1 MDSESIGVSDERRDG
16 LMRKRWWMAAAT
28 FLVLFPLGG
37 VYGWS
42 VFVEPLQEAFDWT
55 WTQAMAPLMANMGAI
70 FLGAFFG
77 GRVQDRL
84 GPKWVAVTGVIIFCL
99 GVASGLFV
107 ADEGDL
113 WILVAG
119 HGVVAGIG
127 LGIAYIPCP
136 ALIVKWFPDKRGMAA
151 GLATMGFGAGAVLA
165 GPAGEALI
173 GVFGDVPPV
182 FGVLALIYLVIA
194 LPFALLLRDPPAD
207 ADLPDPPPSPE
218 GDDLTAKQA
227 LGTWQWHA
235 MAVAFLANI
244 TIGIALI
251 TLASPITQ
259 EVTDASAGQAAA
271 LVAVLGV
278 FNAVGRPGLAALS
291 DRLGRRKTYAG
302 MLVVQAA
309 CLAAIPFVPQLV
321 LFAVLASIVALGFGG
336 GFGIT
341 PAWTADLFGPEHN
354 GAVFGAMIV
363 AWSLGGV
370 VGPLVTSELRDLTGG
385 FQTPLLLWAG
395 VALVAAILPA
405 LLSKAPERP
414 DAGEDDREADA
425 SEEAAR
431 QVRRS

>member
-1 MDSESIGVSDERRDG
+1 MSDGQRDAV
-16 LMRKRWWMAAAT
+16 MRKRWWMAAAT

-55 WTQAMAPLMANMGAI
+55 WTQAMAPLMANMGGI
-70 FLGAFFG
+70 FIGAYFG

-84 GPKWVAVTGVIIFCL
+84 GPKWVAVTGVVVFCL
-99 GVASGLFV
+99 GVSTGIFV
-107 ADEGDL
+107 ADSGDL

-119 HGVVAGIG
+119 HGVLAGVG

-165 GPAGEALI
+165 GPAGEALV

-182 FGVLALIYLVIA
+182 FGVLAIIYLVIA
-194 LPFALLLRDPPAD
+194 LPFALLLHDPPED

-218 GDDLTAKQA
+218 GEDLTAAQA
-227 LGTWQWHA
+227 LRTWQWHA

-244 TIGIALI
+244 TVGIALI
-251 TLASPITQ
+251 TLASPIAQ

-271 LVAVLGV
+271 IVALLGV
-278 FNAVGRPGLAALS
+278 FNALGRPGLAALS
-291 DRLGRRKTYAG
+291 DRIGRRRTYGG

-309 CLAAIPFVPQLV
+309 CFVAIPFAPQLV

-370 VGPLVTSELRDLTGG
+370 VGPLVTSELRDLTGS
-385 FQTPLLLWAG
+385 FQVPLLVWAA
-395 VALVAAILPA
+395 VALAAAVLPA
-405 LLSKAPERP
+405 ILSKAPSRP
-414 DAGEDDREADA
+414 DSDGGEQAARTADDRQREA
-425 SEEAAR
+425 
-431 QVRRS
+431 RRS